1 MENQLSY
8 LLLRILDYNSNK
20 SNYERYFS
28 NQAECV
34 IEKMRTISAFL
45 VIKLKRYVQ
54 LLNKLQRKVCP
65 FFSESFVFKRCSFF
79 GFYSYFIH
87 LILLGKITVRKNNAF
102 EKSFRSKSWALR

>member
-65 FFSESFVFKRCSFF
+65 FFPKALYLKDALFSVFTHISF
-79 GFYSYFIH
+79 I
-87 LILLGKITVRKNNAF
+87 
-102 EKSFRSKSWALR
+102 